1 MGLRRD
7 SNDIHDAYS
16 DFEYEEDGEDL
27 AHKRE
32 IRRMLEEKLERK
44 RLKLELRDELDP
56 EFNDDFDEELEDVFD
71 WKDNRP

>member
-32 IRRMLEEKLERK
+32 IRRMLEEKLERS
-44 RLKLELRDELDP
+44 
-56 EFNDDFDEELEDVFD
+56 V
-71 WKDNRP
+71 